1 VLVAP
6 LHSRFVKLDTSE
18 LYFNGKL
25 AGKSFG
31 SVPVELI
38 PTCSLCSLIT
48 QAGEFFP
55 LILPRD
61 ELNGPNACGRN

>member
-6 LHSRFVKLDTSE
+6 LRSRFVQLGSSE
-18 LYFNGKL
+18 PYFNGKL

-31 SVPVELI
+31 SVPLELI

-55 LILPRD
+55 LMWPRD
-61 ELNGPNACGRN
+61 ELDSPNACGRN